1 MLMNI
6 HVSHSEVGVK
16 MYDGPIPTPCV
27 IYRRVM
33 DQATNEGDE
42 YIFNEDPEDKGTGI
56 MTLEGSTVTFLHKQ
70 EQLTDGRTK
79 KYPILTVN
87 CKVVDTF
94 KNPQV
99 EFVGKTTVTYK
110 PTKEDV
116 FMTVIVEEPKKVNE
130 EEAMDEE
137 EAMSEQEDNKNKEEE
152 EEAMSDEEDNK
163 EKEEEPVKDDPNR
176 VKHSN
181 FYLSEK
187 KAALAQAAVEAAQ
200 KAAELK
206 AAKDKADKVV
216 YDAMSQEFKTSFAT
230 LKEQEEAIK
239 QAKNDTFISMLEL
252 IDDVPTIPAPV
263 NVTKDVARAK
273 VRALDVFWANPENAT
288 TMAKLLRLTAW
299 YGMIENDGEK
309 NTNDKTE
316 KYFNMWLHN
325 FPEEG
330 VKAQEALRVYNE
342 NAKKPRK
349 RAAEEDAGSS
359 SRGSKAPRGSIS
371 RKITAGLKVKGM
383 VKKLEKDAAKSNK

>member
-1 MLMNI
+1 MSMNI
-6 HVSHSEVGVK
+6 HVSHSDVGVK

-33 DQATNEGDE
+33 DQATKEGDE
-42 YIFNEDPEDKGTGI
+42 YIFNADPGTGI
-56 MTLEGSTVTFLHKQ
+56 MGLEGSTITFLHNQDK
-70 EQLTDGRTK
+70 LPDGRTK
-79 KYPILTVN
+79 KFPHWTVN
-87 CKVVDTF
+87 DKVVDTS

-116 FMTVIVEEPKKVNE
+116 FMTVIVEEPKVVNE

-137 EAMSEQEDNKNKEEE
+137 EVMSEQEDKKEKEEE

-176 VKHSN
+176 VKHPN
-181 FYLSEK
+181 YFISEK
-187 KAALAQAAVEAAQ
+187 KAALAQAAVEATQ

-206 AAKDKADKVV
+206 AAQDKADKVA
-216 YDAMSQEFKTSFAT
+216 YDAISQEFKTALAGF
-230 LKEQEEAIK
+230 KEQEEAIK
-239 QAKNDTFISMLEL
+239 QARHETFINMFEMV
-252 IDDVPTIPAPV
+252 DDIAHSVIPAPA

-288 TMAKLLRLTAW
+288 IMAKLLRLTAW

-330 VKAQEALRVYNE
+330 AKAQEALRVYNDS
-342 NAKKPRK
+342 AKNPRK
-349 RAAEEDAGSS
+349 RTSEAAGSS

-371 RKITAGLKVKGM
+371 RTITAGLKNKGM
-383 VKKLEKDAAKSNK
+383 VKKLEKEAKSNKKD